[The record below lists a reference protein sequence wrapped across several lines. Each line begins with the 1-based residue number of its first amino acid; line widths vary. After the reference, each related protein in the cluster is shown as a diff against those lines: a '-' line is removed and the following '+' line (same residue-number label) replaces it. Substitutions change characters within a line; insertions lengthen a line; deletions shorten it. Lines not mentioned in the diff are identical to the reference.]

1 MVKES
6 QKIVAVDQDIP
17 VIDMSLERSR
27 VSMQIVKACET
38 SFWFDSWSSLGC
50 IIEKLGE
57 RGYIDLGIPKTATVG
72 EVMAMQ
78 RRRHH
83 RTGLLNQIEEEI
95 TKQRMCNIAGERDIA
110 LWKGEKDSYRNK
122 FVTSET
128 WRQIRNAKPEMEG
141 YKGVWFSHSTPKYSF
156 ITWLVS
162 KNRMATGDR
171 MVLWNQHVNT
181 SCSLCDE
188 PMETRDHL
196 FFVCTY
202 SRKVWEDIAKPI
214 LQHRF
219 SLDWKD
225 ILNYVCER
233 DSDKTRNFIIK
244 HVFQNTIHSVWGE
257 RNARRHGEQP
267 SPVGKLVKMIDK
279 NMRNKLSTIR
289 LVNHGVDPDVISRLE
304 QESINFFAK
313 PVLEKKSVGSVV
325 NRPFGYGLKNIGL
338 KGDIGEVEY
347 LLLHT
352 NPLFLSQ
359 LSFGNDST
367 KFGSAVTCY
376 VEAIKQLACEILDL
390 TAEGLR
396 LPPHTF
402 SKLIRAVDSDSV
414 LRLNHYPS
422 SNQFLSGAKVSDMSV
437 SLPRVGFGEHTDPQI
452 LTVLRSNRVG
462 GLQVAFPDGRWVSVS
477 PDPST
482 FCVNVGDLL
491 QVMTNG
497 RFLSVR
503 HRAVTTGHASR
514 LSMAYFAGPS
524 VHAKIGPIPGI
535 IPAAEQPRLYRT
547 FTWAD
552 YKKFAYSLSL
562 GDNRLDIFRS
572 CVDEHDELGF

>member
-1 MVKES
+1 M
-6 QKIVAVDQDIP
+6 IC
-17 VIDMSLERSR
+17 L
-27 VSMQIVKACET
+27 
-38 SFWFDSWSSLGC
+38 FDS
-50 IIEKLGE
+50 
-57 RGYIDLGIPKTATVG
+57 
-72 EVMAMQ
+72 
-78 RRRHH
+78 
-83 RTGLLNQIEEEI
+83 
-95 TKQRMCNIAGERDIA
+95 
-110 LWKGEKDSYRNK
+110 
-122 FVTSET
+122 
-128 WRQIRNAKPEMEG
+128 
-141 YKGVWFSHSTPKYSF
+141 
-156 ITWLVS
+156 
-162 KNRMATGDR
+162 
-171 MVLWNQHVNT
+171 
-181 SCSLCDE
+181 
-188 PMETRDHL
+188 
-196 FFVCTY
+196 
-202 SRKVWEDIAKPI
+202 
-214 LQHRF
+214 
-219 SLDWKD
+219 
-225 ILNYVCER
+225 
-233 DSDKTRNFIIK
+233 
-244 HVFQNTIHSVWGE
+244 
-257 RNARRHGEQP
+257 
-267 SPVGKLVKMIDK
+267 
-279 NMRNKLSTIR
+279 
-289 LVNHGVDPDVISRLE
+289 
-304 QESINFFAK
+304 
-313 PVLEKKSVGSVV
+313 
-325 NRPFGYGLKNIGL
+325 
-338 KGDIGEVEY
+338 
-347 LLLHT
+347 
-352 NPLFLSQ
+352 
-359 LSFGNDST
+359 
-367 KFGSAVTCY
+367 SAVTCY

-535 IPAAEQPRLYRT
+535 ITAAEQPRLYRT

>member
-6 QKIVAVDQDIP
+6 QKIVALDQDIP

-38 SFWFDSWSSLGC
+38 IG
-50 IIEKLGE
+50 
-57 RGYIDLGIPKTATVG
+57 
-72 EVMAMQ
+72 
-78 RRRHH
+78 
-83 RTGLLNQIEEEI
+83 
-95 TKQRMCNIAGERDIA
+95 
-110 LWKGEKDSYRNK
+110 
-122 FVTSET
+122 
-128 WRQIRNAKPEMEG
+128 
-141 YKGVWFSHSTPKYSF
+141 
-156 ITWLVS
+156 
-162 KNRMATGDR
+162 
-171 MVLWNQHVNT
+171 
-181 SCSLCDE
+181 
-188 PMETRDHL
+188 
-196 FFVCTY
+196 FF
-202 SRKVWEDIAKPI
+202 KV
-214 LQHRF
+214 
-219 SLDWKD
+219 
-225 ILNYVCER
+225 
-233 DSDKTRNFIIK
+233 
-244 HVFQNTIHSVWGE
+244 
-257 RNARRHGEQP
+257 
-267 SPVGKLVKMIDK
+267 
-279 NMRNKLSTIR
+279 
-289 LVNHGVDPDVISRLE
+289 VNHGVDPDVISRME

-313 PVLEKKSVGSVV
+313 PVFEKKSVGPVV
-325 NRPFGYGLKNIGL
+325 NRPFGYGLKDIGL

-359 LSFGNDST
+359 LSSGNDSS

-376 VEAIKQLACEILDL
+376 VEAVKQLACEILDL

-422 SNQFLSGAKVSDMSV
+422 SDQFLSGANLSDKSV

-452 LTVLRSNRVG
+452 LTVLRSNGVG

-477 PDPST
+477 PDPSA

-524 VHAKIGPIPGI
+524 VHAKIGPLPTIVT
-535 IPAAEQPRLYRT
+535 AADQPRLYRT

-552 YKKFAYSLSL
+552 YKKFAYSLGL
-562 GDNRLDIFRS
+562 GDNRLYNFRS
-572 CVDEHDELGF
+572 RVDEQDELGF